1 MNSFSATIKK
11 ELSELNNLANK
22 DLVKAELKG
31 YLSTFNGKE
40 FSTESEYNINRYG
53 KLLSNVD
60 INDYKIEIKGNV
72 YQIKTKERPNKI
84 NEIILANEEQ
94 KKSFIRGAFLASGY
108 VNDPQ
113 NVYHLEIVL
122 EEESK
127 AKELKQIISEFNINV
142 KYILRENKCVL
153 YVKDGDSIVNLLA
166 LIGASKSVL
175 KFEDTRVVK
184 DIRNNVN
191 RIVNCETAN
200 LNKTI
205 NASVK
210 QIGDIKYIKEK
221 RMFNKLNEKEQ
232 NLANLR
238 LKNPNA
244 TLTELGNMSEPVLSK
259 SGVKHRMEKITNFAE
274 ELRKGNKDE

>member
-84 NEIILANEEQ
+84 NEIILTNEEQ

-108 VNDPQ
+108 VNDPK